1 MNSTQSSRKTAGN
14 KKYNSTKKQLAAAV
28 LTSRTRMYK
37 LPLRCHWIGDPRP
50 EWAVPYIPWSL
61 FYFIF
66 SSEKKKKSSDI
77 AAICVYVCVCVLW
90 VYTKRATDGLGLFSS
105 LPTAPRESTVLFNR
119 PPTTTI
125 SSFPLRK
132 LIFNRQ

>member
-1 MNSTQSSRKTAGN
+1 
-14 KKYNSTKKQLAAAV
+14 V

-66 SSEKKKKSSDI
+66 CLGEAKKKFRYS
-77 AAICVYVCVCVLW
+77 CYMRVCVCVLW